1 MNYLKHVK
9 GIEPGYI
16 TYLLWDSHNIYVFV
30 NVIIYLLAHTFRWMD
45 K

>member
-9 GIEPGYI
+9 GIEPGNI
-16 TYLLWDSHNIYVFV
+16 SHNIYVFV